1 MNVTCVCEKCRH
13 HESEPVIE
21 INFAE
26 GKIFWYCP
34 ECKKMNEI
42 TVVAKPQP
50 LPRIRT
56 RR

>member
-1 MNVTCVCEKCRH
+1 MNVTCVCDKCRH

-42 TVVAKPQP
+42 AIEAKPQP